1 MSQVIRK
8 YADGGSTQN
17 LDAAPLKI
25 LGQYYNPESF
35 RREALGS
42 KAISYAKAMGFNS
55 DQTHQFI
62 SDLKD
67 HVDSII
73 NGTMT
78 FTDEGTLENTDDS
91 WENTGKYAKKKFLG
105 KDLTEEQLRNNR
117 SIDVTNYLIDSL
129 RTGSFSR
136 TKYNSPK
143 SYTMEFDKLFQT
155 KFHPNID
162 FDAYVKT
169 WDSLDPG
176 DEKTGKR
183 GVTNRLKSI
192 GDLLSE
198 EADKLDNDATY
209 RRQFSW
215 EGWENN
221 WKGRQSSYTQK
232 LRDAAKKLSDGIYDD
247 EDKRYLASIGINL
260 DKYLSTSDEETIQK
274 IEAARKE
281 REARE
286 EEEKEKVRKSH
297 NNGFQ
302 SALPW
307 QTKTPVLWWD
317 GNPYTYGSDDYNTL
331 YNNNSDVKQ
340 YIDTVYADNQNN
352 KLSPDAYYEGYSL
365 PATIGDNDYAVD
377 ISDYFKVLN
386 GTKSYVIRKDPLDP
400 STAAVYI
407 PNKNHTRY
415 LRYSIHKKEDGT
427 YYAVPFAG
435 QNVKD
440 GINLGKLNPQAVAH
454 PLTTTHYSS
463 VFAGKDLSISNNLAS
478 YFKLRSVTAPMSE
491 HFGDAKLLYDWLL
504 SGKSTVK
511 GTGNERAIRMTTEN
525 GRYVLLLDLPGYGY
539 VKYYLKQNPG
549 NKPLRYWN
557 LDKVVKQTYKNGG
570 VIKAQAGV
578 RMAPI
583 EPKSTQTT
591 QPTKVDNTTKLY
603 ASLSGKENARNQ
615 FLAQDTLTGTDL
627 VRLGSAI
634 TDLTSA
640 VAGFVPGLNIASTAT
655 GMTSSLTDFGADM
668 TDLANDRKGV
678 SFLDSLGTLGLN
690 LGMDAVSLLPGL
702 KSFKAAS
709 AIKRIASY
717 VPHIAGAIQTY
728 NLITDDNLKRSVGE
742 TLAKISSLDV
752 SKLNTQDFRNL
763 AYLGRTILG
772 VKGAYKQITS
782 RKTKATGNVEVGG
795 TVKVNGETKKI
806 TASIPKEQIKTFSKN
821 DKVARE
827 ALVEAAN
834 KKFGKPKTDTEEG
847 LSFSDKDITLNTNTI
862 GKVRTSTIREEL
874 NNNDIPKKVFEGW
887 FGSKGLNWKFSDY
900 KLSKNNSLI
909 AKLYGFETPEER
921 INRINSTRDQIHK
934 EVENKGI
941 VKYIKEQ
948 AAGNSEIANKIQG
961 KSDKEILELFP
972 NKEKVV
978 DFVSDIASKKWSG
991 MPFEVTS
998 DGKILVFPRTSEGRN
1013 TTLNVADRYFNYLR
1027 KYDAKVK
1034 SDADKYH
1041 ILQAKDRERTAN
1053 LEGKFKVEAAKR
1065 KAYEN
1070 AAKQLK
1076 AQNDELLTQRLKE
1089 IKDDRTKRLIYR
1101 GYTSQ
1106 IIPGIVPK
1114 PRIVKPLSGA
1124 ARKAKEEMYNKLF
1137 GPVVEA
1143 DNKKLILERENK
1155 RRDKNIARRQ
1165 ASEKNYNK
1173 YANIIGKQLFNGWNK
1188 MNPSTKKKLIQDNK
1202 KVFDDAIKEY
1212 KMQEYFARMN
1222 PNAKSFA
1229 VGGILAKYKTG
1240 GSFIPKFGDSGI
1252 IDYLNYDNPYI
1263 EDINDIYSVIG
1274 LDPNQQFKDFK
1285 GTSNTK
1291 TWNNGSMTLTYP
1303 NEWYDDNHKSVVDIT
1318 TKDVFNELKKYH
1330 ESDNGSH
1337 IFGDVT
1343 NAYNTW
1349 HGTNTNGSVEDFIN
1363 YYNNSVSQLRK
1374 WAKEKS
1380 TLPYNTLGQGDKNDL
1395 FNTLY
1400 KSYTVG
1406 FDENQKDVLGPGTYR
1421 RIPNQF
1427 ANLNEFKNN
1436 RIGKLGD
1443 KKVWI
1448 DNAGYLRIGE
1458 YSKVT
1463 PTSKKVEKT
1472 DPERGTKTVGG
1483 VNVDPSG
1490 ILGLTEVITGMTA
1503 NTQATKKLMEST
1515 PTLKQA
1521 PWINRYIFGNYPALS
1536 RALQSA
1542 GELNTQVSTPISSD
1556 AALAYAAQLE
1566 ANAKG
1571 RELIDTGNQR
1581 NFETYW
1587 TSRNNVQQ
1595 GNELNETNAIN
1606 VANENNAAANAMRNA
1621 KLKWQAD
1628 LITSNVSGNIK
1639 PWLSEQRSYMNQ
1651 NNALKRKYELDY
1663 ALKLSTQ
1670 QAAMNQEQ
1678 LMKKYLDE
1686 AKENAKANNIDITD
1700 KSDDAIVSDYF
1711 ERNPEVREAYN
1722 SELRKIQRD
1731 AYKSQ
1736 FDLYTNIN
1744 RIPIGLGF
1752 TYQPKRTL
1760 VYNPNL
1766 EQYVESNKKGGS
1778 LTAKDRIKIQQEKD
1792 FNKKMLSDIKESIK
1806 SIREN
1811 NKEFH
1816 KTYRSM
1822 SAGTLALIKKAMQ

>member
-25 LGQYYNPESF
+25 LGKYYNPESF

-42 KAISYAKAMGFNS
+42 KAMNYAKAMGFNS

-78 FTDEGTLENTDDS
+78 FTDEGTLENTDGS

-105 KDLTEEQLRNNR
+105 KGLTEEQLRNNR

-162 FDAYVKT
+162 FDDYVKT
-169 WDSLDPG
+169 WDSLDQG

-192 GDLLSE
+192 GDLLLG

-232 LRDAAKKLSDGIYDD
+232 LRDAAKKLSDGVYSD

-281 REARE
+281 REERK
-286 EEEKEKVRKSH
+286 EKEKEEVRKSH

-317 GNPYTYGSDDYNTL
+317 RNPYTYGSDDYNTL

-435 QNVKD
+435 QKVTD

-454 PLTTTHYSS
+454 PLTAIHYSS
-463 VFAGKDLSISNNLAS
+463 VFDGKNLNIANNLAS

-511 GTGNERAIRMTTEN
+511 GTGNERAIRMTTED

-557 LDKVVKQTYKNGG
+557 LDKVVKHTYKDGG

-655 GMTSSLTDFGADM
+655 GMASSLTDFGADM

-782 RKTKATGNVEVGG
+782 RRTKATGNVEVGG
-795 TVKVNGETKKI
+795 IVKVNGETKKI

-874 NNNDIPKKVFEGW
+874 NNNDTPKKVFEGW

-900 KLSKNNSLI
+900 KLSKNNSI
-909 AKLYGFETPEER
+909 VAKLYGFETPEER

-948 AAGNSEIANKIQG
+948 ATENSEIANKIQG

-978 DFVSDIASKKWSG
+978 DFVSDIASKKWPG

-998 DGKILVFPRTSEGRN
+998 DGKILVFPRTSGGRN

-1089 IKDDRTKRLIYR
+1089 IKNDRTKRLIYR
-1101 GYTSQ
+1101 DYTSQ

-1143 DNKKLILERENK
+1143 DNKKLILERESK

-1222 PNAKSFA
+1222 PNTKPFA

-1274 LDPNQQFKDFK
+1274 LDSNQQFQGFK
-1285 GTSNTK
+1285 GKSNTK
-1291 TWNNGSMTLTYP
+1291 TWNNGNMTLTYP
-1303 NEWYDDNHKSVVDIT
+1303 NEWYDTNHKSVVDIT
-1318 TKDVFNELKKYH
+1318 TNDVFNELKKYH
-1330 ESDNGSH
+1330 ESDNGRH
-1337 IFGDVT
+1337 IFRDVN

-1406 FDENQKDVLGPGTYR
+1406 FDENQKDVLGSGTYR

-1427 ANLNEFKNN
+1427 ANLNEFRNN

-1458 YSKVT
+1458 YGKVT

-1472 DPERGTKTVGG
+1472 DSERGTKTVGG

-1542 GELNTQVSTPISSD
+1542 GELNTQASTPISSD

-1595 GNELNETNAIN
+1595 GNELNETNAID
-1606 VANENNAAANAMRNA
+1606 VANKNNTDANAMRNA

-1651 NNALKRKYELDY
+1651 NNALKRKYELYY

-1700 KSDDAIVSDYF
+1700 KSDDAIISDYF
-1711 ERNPEVREAYN
+1711 ERNPEVKEAYN

-1752 TYQPKRTL
+1752 TYKPKRTL

-1766 EQYVESNKKGGS
+1766 EQYVESNKKGGF

-1792 FNKKMLSDIKESIK
+1792 FNKKMLSDSKESIK

>member
-42 KAISYAKAMGFNS
+42 KAMSYAKAMGFNS

-78 FTDEGTLENTDDS
+78 FTDEGTLENTDGS

-105 KDLTEEQLRNNR
+105 KGLTEEQLRNNR
-117 SIDVTNYLIDSL
+117 SIDVTNYLIDGL

-162 FDAYVKT
+162 FNNYVKT

-198 EADKLDNDATY
+198 EANKLDNDATY

-232 LRDAAKKLSDGIYDD
+232 LRDAAKKLSDGIYSD

-307 QTKTPVLWWD
+307 QTKTPILWWD

-427 YYAVPFAG
+427 HYAVPFAG
-435 QNVKD
+435 QNVRD

-463 VFAGKDLSISNNLAS
+463 VFAGKDLSIANNLAS

-491 HFGDAKLLYDWLL
+491 HFGDAKALYDWLL
-504 SGKSTVK
+504 AGKRIIK
-511 GTGNERAIRMTTEN
+511 GTGNEKAIRMTTED
-525 GRYVLLLDLPGYGY
+525 GKYVLVLDLPGYGY

-557 LDKVVKQTYKNGG
+557 LDKVVKHTYKDGG
-570 VIKAQAGV
+570 IIKAQAGV

-655 GMTSSLTDFGADM
+655 GMASSLTDFGADM

-752 SKLNTQDFRNL
+752 SRLNTQDFRNL

-874 NNNDIPKKVFEGW
+874 NNNDTPKKVFEGW

-900 KLSKNNSLI
+900 WLSKRGMKSPSEI
-909 AKLYGFETPEER
+909 IEKIESER
-921 INRINSTRDQIHK
+921 KPIHK
-934 EVENKGI
+934 NNEI
-941 VKYIKEQ
+941 LKYVKEQ
-948 AAGNSEIANKIQG
+948 ASNNSEIAKVISG
-961 KSDKEILELFP
+961 KSNKEILDTFP
-972 NKEKVV
+972 NKETVV
-978 DFVSDIASKKWSG
+978 DFIHQNVPAKWVTNGKPFRINDDGTIEIYTSLLSTRPVTFNTAARYYNFVNNYNARIA
-991 MPFEVTS
+991 
-998 DGKILVFPRTSEGRN
+998 N
-1013 TTLNVADRYFNYLR
+1013 TREKYAKLQLEDR
-1027 KYDAKVK
+1027 K
-1034 SDADKYH
+1034 
-1041 ILQAKDRERTAN
+1041 RTA
-1053 LEGKFKVEAAKR
+1053 LYEKESKR
-1065 KAYEN
+1065 
-1070 AAKQLK
+1070 
-1076 AQNDELLTQRLKE
+1076 
-1089 IKDDRTKRLIYR
+1089 I
-1101 GYTSQ
+1101 
-1106 IIPGIVPK
+1106 
-1114 PRIVKPLSGA
+1114 
-1124 ARKAKEEMYNKLF
+1124 RKKLAKEQ
-1137 GPVVEA
+1137 
-1143 DNKKLILERENK
+1143 
-1155 RRDKNIARRQ
+1155 ARIR
-1165 ASEKNYNK
+1165 NYNK
-1173 YANIIGKQLFNGWNK
+1173 YAGIIGMRDINGW
-1188 MNPSTKKKLIQDNK
+1188 
-1202 KVFDDAIKEY
+1202 E
-1212 KMQEYFARMN
+1212 RMN
-1222 PNAKSFA
+1222 S
-1229 VGGILAKYKTG
+1229 
-1240 GSFIPKFGDSGI
+1240 
-1252 IDYLNYDNPYI
+1252 
-1263 EDINDIYSVIG
+1263 
-1274 LDPNQQFKDFK
+1274 
-1285 GTSNTK
+1285 
-1291 TWNNGSMTLTYP
+1291 
-1303 NEWYDDNHKSVVDIT
+1303 
-1318 TKDVFNELKKYH
+1318 
-1330 ESDNGSH
+1330 
-1337 IFGDVT
+1337 
-1343 NAYNTW
+1343 
-1349 HGTNTNGSVEDFIN
+1349 
-1363 YYNNSVSQLRK
+1363 
-1374 WAKEKS
+1374 
-1380 TLPYNTLGQGDKNDL
+1380 
-1395 FNTLY
+1395 
-1400 KSYTVG
+1400 
-1406 FDENQKDVLGPGTYR
+1406 NQKMKF
-1421 RIPNQF
+1421 IQ
-1427 ANLNEFKNN
+1427 EH
-1436 RIGKLGD
+1436 
-1443 KKVWI
+1443 KKF
-1448 DNAGYLRIGE
+1448 
-1458 YSKVT
+1458 
-1463 PTSKKVEKT
+1463 
-1472 DPERGTKTVGG
+1472 
-1483 VNVDPSG
+1483 
-1490 ILGLTEVITGMTA
+1490 
-1503 NTQATKKLMEST
+1503 LM
-1515 PTLKQA
+1515 
-1521 PWINRYIFGNYPALS
+1521 
-1536 RALQSA
+1536 
-1542 GELNTQVSTPISSD
+1542 
-1556 AALAYAAQLE
+1556 
-1566 ANAKG
+1566 
-1571 RELIDTGNQR
+1571 
-1581 NFETYW
+1581 
-1587 TSRNNVQQ
+1587 
-1595 GNELNETNAIN
+1595 
-1606 VANENNAAANAMRNA
+1606 
-1621 KLKWQAD
+1621 
-1628 LITSNVSGNIK
+1628 
-1639 PWLSEQRSYMNQ
+1639 
-1651 NNALKRKYELDY
+1651 
-1663 ALKLSTQ
+1663 
-1670 QAAMNQEQ
+1670 
-1678 LMKKYLDE
+1678 
-1686 AKENAKANNIDITD
+1686 
-1700 KSDDAIVSDYF
+1700 
-1711 ERNPEVREAYN
+1711 
-1722 SELRKIQRD
+1722 
-1731 AYKSQ
+1731 
-1736 FDLYTNIN
+1736 
-1744 RIPIGLGF
+1744 
-1752 TYQPKRTL
+1752 
-1760 VYNPNL
+1760 
-1766 EQYVESNKKGGS
+1766 
-1778 LTAKDRIKIQQEKD
+1778 
-1792 FNKKMLSDIKESIK
+1792 ML
-1806 SIREN
+1806 
-1811 NKEFH
+1811 
-1816 KTYRSM
+1816 
-1822 SAGTLALIKKAMQ
+1822 

>member
-42 KAISYAKAMGFNS
+42 KAMSYAKAMGFNS

-67 HVDSII
+67 HVDRII

-105 KDLTEEQLRNNR
+105 KGLTEEQLRNNR

-162 FDAYVKT
+162 FDDYVKT

-192 GDLLSE
+192 GDLLLG

-232 LRDAAKKLSDGIYDD
+232 LRDAAKKLSDGVYSD

-286 EEEKEKVRKSH
+286 EKEKEKVRKSH

-331 YNNNSDVKQ
+331 YNNSDVKQ

-377 ISDYFKVLN
+377 ISDYFPILN

-407 PNKNHTRY
+407 PNKNHTNY
-415 LRYSIHKKEDGT
+415 TRYSIHKKEDGT

-435 QNVKD
+435 QKVTD

-454 PLTTTHYSS
+454 PLTAIHYSS
-463 VFAGKDLSISNNLAS
+463 VFAGKDLSKANNLAS
-478 YFKLRSVTAPMSE
+478 YFKLRSVTAPISE

-557 LDKVVKQTYKNGG
+557 LDKVVKHTYKDGG
-570 VIKAQAGV
+570 IIKAQAGV

-655 GMTSSLTDFGADM
+655 GMASSLTDFGADM

-752 SKLNTQDFRNL
+752 SRLNTQDFRNL

-874 NNNDIPKKVFEGW
+874 NNNDTPKKVFEGW

-900 KLSKNNSLI
+900 KLSKNNSI
-909 AKLYGFETPEER
+909 VAKLYGFETPEER

-948 AAGNSEIANKIQG
+948 ATENSEIANKIQG

-978 DFVSDIASKKWSG
+978 DFVSDIASKKWPG

-998 DGKILVFPRTSEGRN
+998 DGKILVFPRTSGGRN

-1076 AQNDELLTQRLKE
+1076 AQNDELLAQRLKE
-1089 IKDDRTKRLIYR
+1089 IKDDRTKRLIYK

-1143 DNKKLILERENK
+1143 DNKKLILERESK

-1222 PNAKSFA
+1222 PNTKPFA

-1263 EDINDIYSVIG
+1263 KDISDIYSVIG
-1274 LDPNQQFKDFK
+1274 LDPNQQFQGFK

-1291 TWNNGSMTLTYP
+1291 TWNNGNMTLTYP
-1303 NEWYDDNHKSVVDIT
+1303 NEWYDTNHKSVVDIT
-1318 TKDVFNELKKYH
+1318 TNDVFNELKKYH

-1458 YSKVT
+1458 YGKVT
-1463 PTSKKVEKT
+1463 PTSKKTEKK

-1542 GELNTQVSTPISSD
+1542 GELNTQASTPISSD

-1651 NNALKRKYELDY
+1651 NNALKRKYELNY

-1700 KSDDAIVSDYF
+1700 KSDDAIISDYF
-1711 ERNPEVREAYN
+1711 ERNPEVKEAYN

-1792 FNKKMLSDIKESIK
+1792 FNKKMLSDSKESIK

-1811 NKEFH
+1811 IKEFH

>member
-35 RREALGS
+35 RKEALGS
-42 KAISYAKAMGFNS
+42 KAMSYAKAMGFNS

-67 HVDSII
+67 HVNRII

-105 KDLTEEQLRNNR
+105 KGLTEEQLKNNR

-162 FDAYVKT
+162 FDDYVKT

-176 DEKTGKR
+176 DKKTGKR

-192 GDLLSE
+192 GDLLSG

-232 LRDAAKKLSDGIYDD
+232 LRDAAKKLSDGIYSD

-260 DKYLSTSDEETIQK
+260 DKYLSTSDEETTQK

-286 EEEKEKVRKSH
+286 EKEKEKVRKSH

-317 GNPYTYGSDDYNTL
+317 GNSYTYGSDDYNTL

-365 PATIGDNDYAVD
+365 PATIGNTDYAVD
-377 ISDYFKVLN
+377 ISEYFPILK

-407 PNKNHTRY
+407 PNQNHTRY

-427 YYAVPFAG
+427 YYAAPFAG
-435 QNVKD
+435 QNVTE

-463 VFAGKDLSISNNLAS
+463 VFDGKDLSIANNLAS

-491 HFGDAKLLYDWLL
+491 HFGDAKSLYDWLL
-504 SGKSTVK
+504 AGKGTVK
-511 GTGNERAIRMTTEN
+511 GTGNNRAIRMTTEK
-525 GRYVLLLDLPGYGY
+525 GRYVLLLDVPGYGF

-557 LDKVVKQTYKNGG
+557 LDKVVKQTYKDGG

-583 EPKSTQTT
+583 EPKSTQTI

-655 GMTSSLTDFGADM
+655 GMASSLTDFGADM

-742 TLAKISSLDV
+742 TLAKVSSLDV
-752 SKLNTQDFRNL
+752 SRLNTQDFRNL

-834 KKFGKPKTDTEEG
+834 KKFGKPKTESEEG

-874 NNNDIPKKVFEGW
+874 NNNNIPKKVFEGW

-900 KLSKNNSLI
+900 KLSKNNSLV
-909 AKLYGFETPEER
+909 AKLY
-921 INRINSTRDQIHK
+921 
-934 EVENKGI
+934 
-941 VKYIKEQ
+941 
-948 AAGNSEIANKIQG
+948 
-961 KSDKEILELFP
+961 
-972 NKEKVV
+972 
-978 DFVSDIASKKWSG
+978 
-991 MPFEVTS
+991 
-998 DGKILVFPRTSEGRN
+998 
-1013 TTLNVADRYFNYLR
+1013 AD
-1027 KYDAKVK
+1027 
-1034 SDADKYH
+1034 
-1041 ILQAKDRERTAN
+1041 
-1053 LEGKFKVEAAKR
+1053 
-1065 KAYEN
+1065 
-1070 AAKQLK
+1070 
-1076 AQNDELLTQRLKE
+1076 
-1089 IKDDRTKRLIYR
+1089 
-1101 GYTSQ
+1101 
-1106 IIPGIVPK
+1106 
-1114 PRIVKPLSGA
+1114 
-1124 ARKAKEEMYNKLF
+1124 
-1137 GPVVEA
+1137 
-1143 DNKKLILERENK
+1143 
-1155 RRDKNIARRQ
+1155 
-1165 ASEKNYNK
+1165 
-1173 YANIIGKQLFNGWNK
+1173 IIGKQLFNGWNK

-1212 KMQEYFARMN
+1212 KMQEYFAKMN
-1222 PNAKSFA
+1222 HTSAPFA
-1229 VGGILAKYKTG
+1229 MGGVIAKYKIG

-1274 LDPNQQFKDFK
+1274 LDPNQQFEGFK

-1291 TWNNGSMTLTYP
+1291 TWNNNEPTLIYP
-1303 NEWYDDNHKSVVDIT
+1303 NEWYDTNHKSVVDIT
-1318 TKDVFNELKKYH
+1318 TKNVFDELKKYH
-1330 ESDNGSH
+1330 NLDNGSH

-1406 FDENQKDVLGPGTYR
+1406 FDKNQKDVLGPGTYR

-1443 KKVWI
+1443 KDVWI

-1458 YSKVT
+1458 YGKVT
-1463 PTSKKVEKT
+1463 PTSKKIEKT
-1472 DPERGTKTVGG
+1472 DPKRGTKTVGG

-1542 GELNTQVSTPISSD
+1542 GELNTQASTPISSD

-1606 VANENNAAANAMRNA
+1606 VVNENNAAANAMRNA

-1639 PWLSEQRSYMNQ
+1639 PWLSEQRSYINQ
-1651 NNALKRKYELDY
+1651 NNALKRKYKLDY

-1686 AKENAKANNIDITD
+1686 AKENAKTNNIDITD
-1700 KSDDAIVSDYF
+1700 KSDDAIISDYF
-1711 ERNPEVREAYN
+1711 ERNPEVQEAYN

-1792 FNKKMLSDIKESIK
+1792 FNKKMLSDSKESIK

-1816 KTYRSM
+1816 RTYRSM
-1822 SAGTLALIKKAMQ
+1822 SSGTLALIKKAMQ

>member
-1 MSQVIRK
+1 MSQAIRK
-8 YADGGSTQN
+8 YADGGSTQTP
-17 LDAAPLKI
+17 DAAPLKI
-25 LGQYYNPESF
+25 LGQYYDPESF
-35 RREALGS
+35 RREALGR
-42 KAISYAKAMGFNS
+42 KAMSYAKAMGFNS

-67 HVDSII
+67 HVDRII

-78 FTDEGTLENTDDS
+78 FTDEGTLENTDGS

-105 KDLTEEQLRNNR
+105 KELTEEQLRNNR
-117 SIDVTNYLIDSL
+117 SIDVTNYLVDSL
-129 RTGSFSR
+129 RTGSFAK
-136 TKYNSPK
+136 TGYDSPK
-143 SYTMEFDKLFQT
+143 SYTMNFDKLFQT

-162 FDAYVKT
+162 FSDYVKT

-176 DEKTGKR
+176 DKKTGKR
-183 GVTNRLKSI
+183 AVTNRLKSI
-192 GDLLSE
+192 GELLSE
-198 EADKLDNDATY
+198 EANKLDNDAAY

-232 LRDAAKKLSDGIYDD
+232 LRDAAKKLSDGIYSD

-260 DKYLSTSDEETIQK
+260 DKYLSTSDEETTQK

-286 EEEKEKVRKSH
+286 EKEKEKVRKSH

-307 QTKTPVLWWD
+307 QTKTPILWWD

-331 YNNNSDVKQ
+331 YNNNSDVQ
-340 YIDTVYADNQNN
+340 NYVNEIYDANQRN
-352 KLSPDAYYEGYSL
+352 KLSPSGYYDGYSL
-365 PATIGDNDYAVD
+365 PATIGDTDYAVD
-377 ISDYFKVLN
+377 ISDYFPVLN

-407 PNKNHTRY
+407 PNKSHTHY
-415 LRYSIHKKEDGT
+415 SRYSIHKRDDGT
-427 YYAVPFAG
+427 YYAAPFAG
-435 QNVKD
+435 QKVTE
-440 GINLGKLNPQAVAH
+440 GILLGKLNPQAVAH
-454 PLTTTHYSS
+454 PLIETNYTPVLENTNLN
-463 VFAGKDLSISNNLAS
+463 DPSILAL
-478 YFKLRSVTAPMSE
+478 YFSKRSIKAPMSE
-491 HFGDAKLLYDWLL
+491 HFGDANLLYNWFL
-504 SGKSTVK
+504 SGKSKAK
-511 GTGNERAIRMTTEN
+511 GSIGADGIRRDAIRMEKEKN
-525 GRYVLLLDLPGYGY
+525 GKYVLVLDVPGYGF

-557 LDKVVKQTYKNGG
+557 LDKVVKQTYKDGG

-655 GMTSSLTDFGADM
+655 GMASSLTDFGADM

-742 TLAKISSLDV
+742 TLAKVSSLDV
-752 SKLNTQDFRNL
+752 SRLNTQDFRNL

-782 RKTKATGNVEVGG
+782 RKTRATGNVEVEG
-795 TVKVNGETKKI
+795 TVKVNGENKKI

-834 KKFGKPKTDTEEG
+834 KKFGKSKTESEEG
-847 LSFSDKDITLNTNTI
+847 LSFSDKDITLNTNGI
-862 GKVRTSTIREEL
+862 GRVRTSTIRENL
-874 NNNDIPKKVFEGW
+874 NNSYTPKKVFEGW
-887 FGSKGLNWKFSDY
+887 FGSKGLNWRFSDY
-900 KLSKNNSLI
+900 KLSKNYGLV
-909 AKLYGFETPEER
+909 AKLYGFETPDER
-921 INRINSTRDQIHK
+921 IKRINSTREQIHK

-948 AAGNSEIANKIQG
+948 ASENSEIANKIQG

-991 MPFEVTS
+991 MPFIVQS
-998 DGKILVFPRTSEGRN
+998 DGILIQPRTRGYGYR
-1013 TTLNVADRYFNYLR
+1013 TWNVADRYFNYLR
-1027 KYDAKVK
+1027 KHDAKVK
-1034 SDADKYH
+1034 SNADKYH
-1041 ILQAKDRERTAN
+1041 ELQAKDHE
-1053 LEGKFKVEAAKR
+1053 R

-1070 AAKQLK
+1070 AAKQLQ
-1076 AQNDELLTQRLKE
+1076 AQNEELLTQRLKE
-1089 IKDDRTKRLIYR
+1089 IKNNRTKRLIDR
-1101 GYTSQ
+1101 DYTSQ
-1106 IIPGIVPK
+1106 IIPGTVPK
-1114 PRIVKPLSGA
+1114 PRMVKPLSGA

-1137 GPVVEA
+1137 GPVVDA
-1143 DNKKLILERENK
+1143 DNKKLALERETK

-1173 YANIIGKQLFNGWNK
+1173 YTDIIGKQLFGGWNK

-1212 KMQEYFARMN
+1212 RMQEYFARIN
-1222 PNAKSFA
+1222 PNAKPFA

-1252 IDYLNYDNPYI
+1252 IDYLKYDNPYI
-1263 EDINDIYSVIG
+1263 DDINDEYSVIG
-1274 LDPNQQFKDFK
+1274 LSPDQQFQGFK
-1285 GTSNTK
+1285 GTSNTR
-1291 TWNNGSMTLTYP
+1291 TWNNNEPTLSYP
-1303 NEWYDDNHKSVVDIT
+1303 ETWYDSDHKSTVDIT
-1318 TKDVFNELKKYH
+1318 SNDVLKELKKYH
-1330 ESDNGSH
+1330 ELDNGSH
-1337 IFGDVT
+1337 IFGDVN

-1349 HGTNTNGSVEDFIN
+1349 HGTNTNGSIEDFIK
-1363 YYNNSVSQLRK
+1363 YYNDSVSQLRK
-1374 WAKEKS
+1374 WAKDKS
-1380 TLPYNTLGQGDKNDL
+1380 TLPYNTLGQKDKNDL

-1406 FDENQKDVLGPGTYR
+1406 FDENQKDILGPGTYR

-1427 ANLNEFKNN
+1427 ANLNAFKNN
-1436 RIGKLGD
+1436 RIGRLGD
-1443 KKVWI
+1443 KDVWI

-1458 YSKVT
+1458 YGKVGTPTKSKSKVEQT
-1463 PTSKKVEKT
+1463 APNGKS
-1472 DPERGTKTVGG
+1472 TKTVGG

-1490 ILGLTEVITGMTA
+1490 MLGLAEVITGITA

-1542 GELNTQVSTPISSD
+1542 GELNTQASTPISSD

-1571 RELIDTGNQR
+1571 RELIDAGNQR

-1606 VANENNAAANAMRNA
+1606 VANENNAAANAMRNV

-1651 NNALKRKYELDY
+1651 NNMLKRKYGLDY
-1663 ALKLSTQ
+1663 ALKLSMQ
-1670 QAAMNQEQ
+1670 QAVEKQEQ
-1678 LMKKYLDE
+1678 L
-1686 AKENAKANNIDITD
+1686 AKEYLEAAKKKAEAEGTDITD
-1700 KSDDAIVSDYF
+1700 KSDDTILTDYLDA
-1711 ERNPEVREAYN
+1711 NPEVKEAYN
-1722 SELRKIQRD
+1722 AELRKLQRE

-1744 RIPIGLGF
+1744 KIPVGLGI

-1760 VYNPNL
+1760 VYNPAL

-1778 LTAKDRIKIQQEKD
+1778 LTAKDIIKIQQEKD
-1792 FNKKMLSDIKESIK
+1792 FNKKMLSDSKESIK

-1816 KTYRSM
+1816 RTYRSM

>member
-35 RREALGS
+35 RKEALGS
-42 KAISYAKAMGFNS
+42 KAMSYAKAMGFNS

-67 HVDSII
+67 HVNRII

-105 KDLTEEQLRNNR
+105 KGLTEEQLKNNR

-162 FDAYVKT
+162 FDDYVKT

-176 DEKTGKR
+176 DKKTGKR

-192 GDLLSE
+192 GDLLSG

-232 LRDAAKKLSDGIYDD
+232 LRDAAKKLSDGIYSD

-260 DKYLSTSDEETIQK
+260 DKYLSTSDEETTQK

-286 EEEKEKVRKSH
+286 EKEKEKVRKSH

-317 GNPYTYGSDDYNTL
+317 GNSYTYGSDDYNTL

-365 PATIGDNDYAVD
+365 PATIGNTDYAVD
-377 ISDYFKVLN
+377 ISEYFPILK

-407 PNKNHTRY
+407 PNQNHTRY

-427 YYAVPFAG
+427 YYAAPFAG
-435 QNVKD
+435 QNVTE

-463 VFAGKDLSISNNLAS
+463 VFDGKDLSIANNLAS

-491 HFGDAKLLYDWLL
+491 HFGDAKSLYDWLL
-504 SGKSTVK
+504 AGKGTVK
-511 GTGNERAIRMTTEN
+511 GTGNNRAIRMTTEK
-525 GRYVLLLDLPGYGY
+525 GRYVLLLDVPGYGF

-557 LDKVVKQTYKNGG
+557 LDKVVKQTYKDGG

-583 EPKSTQTT
+583 EPKSTQTI

-655 GMTSSLTDFGADM
+655 GMASSLTDFGADM

-742 TLAKISSLDV
+742 TLAKVSSLDV
-752 SKLNTQDFRNL
+752 SRLNTQDFRNL

-834 KKFGKPKTDTEEG
+834 KKFGKPKTESEEG

-874 NNNDIPKKVFEGW
+874 NNNNIPKKVFEGW

-900 KLSKNNSLI
+900 KLSKNNSLV
-909 AKLYGFETPEER
+909 AKLY
-921 INRINSTRDQIHK
+921 
-934 EVENKGI
+934 
-941 VKYIKEQ
+941 
-948 AAGNSEIANKIQG
+948 
-961 KSDKEILELFP
+961 
-972 NKEKVV
+972 
-978 DFVSDIASKKWSG
+978 
-991 MPFEVTS
+991 
-998 DGKILVFPRTSEGRN
+998 
-1013 TTLNVADRYFNYLR
+1013 AD
-1027 KYDAKVK
+1027 
-1034 SDADKYH
+1034 
-1041 ILQAKDRERTAN
+1041 
-1053 LEGKFKVEAAKR
+1053 
-1065 KAYEN
+1065 
-1070 AAKQLK
+1070 
-1076 AQNDELLTQRLKE
+1076 
-1089 IKDDRTKRLIYR
+1089 
-1101 GYTSQ
+1101 
-1106 IIPGIVPK
+1106 
-1114 PRIVKPLSGA
+1114 
-1124 ARKAKEEMYNKLF
+1124 
-1137 GPVVEA
+1137 
-1143 DNKKLILERENK
+1143 
-1155 RRDKNIARRQ
+1155 
-1165 ASEKNYNK
+1165 
-1173 YANIIGKQLFNGWNK
+1173 IIGKQLFNGWNK

-1212 KMQEYFARMN
+1212 KMQEYFAKMN
-1222 PNAKSFA
+1222 HTSAPFA
-1229 VGGILAKYKTG
+1229 MGGVIAKYKIG

-1274 LDPNQQFKDFK
+1274 LDPNQQFEGFK

-1291 TWNNGSMTLTYP
+1291 TWNNNEPTLIYP
-1303 NEWYDDNHKSVVDIT
+1303 NEWYDTNHKSVVDIT
-1318 TKDVFNELKKYH
+1318 TKNVFDELKKYH
-1330 ESDNGSH
+1330 NLDNGSH

-1406 FDENQKDVLGPGTYR
+1406 FDKNQKDVLGPGTYR

-1443 KKVWI
+1443 KDVWI

-1458 YSKVT
+1458 YGKVT
-1463 PTSKKVEKT
+1463 PTSKKIEKT
-1472 DPERGTKTVGG
+1472 DPKRGTKTVGG

-1542 GELNTQVSTPISSD
+1542 GELNTQASTPISSD

-1606 VANENNAAANAMRNA
+1606 VVNENNAAANAMRNA

-1639 PWLSEQRSYMNQ
+1639 PWLSEQRSYINQ

-1686 AKENAKANNIDITD
+1686 AKENAKTNNIDITD
-1700 KSDDAIVSDYF
+1700 KSDDAIISDYF
-1711 ERNPEVREAYN
+1711 ERNPEVQEAYN

-1792 FNKKMLSDIKESIK
+1792 FNKKMLSDSKESIK

-1816 KTYRSM
+1816 RTYRSM
-1822 SAGTLALIKKAMQ
+1822 SSGTLALIKKAMQ

>member
-42 KAISYAKAMGFNS
+42 KAMSYAKAMGFNS

-62 SDLKD
+62 SDLKN
-67 HVDSII
+67 HVDRII

-105 KDLTEEQLRNNR
+105 KGLTEEQLRNNR

-198 EADKLDNDATY
+198 EANKLDNDATY

-232 LRDAAKKLSDGIYDD
+232 LRNAAKKLSDGVYDD

-260 DKYLSTSDEETIQK
+260 DKYLSTSNEETIQK

-340 YIDTVYADNQNN
+340 YIDTVYADNQNT

-365 PATIGDNDYAVD
+365 PATIGNNDYAVD

-386 GTKSYVIRKDPLDP
+386 GTKSYVIRKDQLDP

-407 PNKNHTRY
+407 PNQNHTRY

-435 QNVKD
+435 QKVKD

-463 VFAGKDLSISNNLAS
+463 VFDGKDLSISNNLAS

-491 HFGDAKLLYDWLL
+491 HFGDAKSLYNWLL
-504 SGKSTVK
+504 AGKGTIK
-511 GTGNERAIRMTTEN
+511 GTGNERAIRMTTED
-525 GRYVLLLDLPGYGY
+525 GKYVLILDVPGYGY

-557 LDKVVKQTYKNGG
+557 LDKVVKHTYKNGG

-655 GMTSSLTDFGADM
+655 GMASSLTDFGADM

-763 AYLGRTILG
+763 TYLGRTILG

-821 DKVARE
+821 NKVARE

-874 NNNDIPKKVFEGW
+874 NNNNIPKKVFEGW

-900 KLSKNNSLI
+900 KLSKNNSLV
-909 AKLYGFETPEER
+909 AKLYGFETPKER

-978 DFVSDIASKKWSG
+978 DFVSDITSKKWPG

-1027 KYDAKVK
+1027 KHDAKVK

-1124 ARKAKEEMYNKLF
+1124 ARKAKEEMDNKLF
-1137 GPVVEA
+1137 GPVVEV
-1143 DNKKLILERENK
+1143 DNKKLILERESK

-1165 ASEKNYNK
+1165 ASEKNYIK

-1263 EDINDIYSVIG
+1263 KDIDDIYSVIG

-1303 NEWYDDNHKSVVDIT
+1303 TEWYDKDHKSIVDIT

-1406 FDENQKDVLGPGTYR
+1406 FDENQKNVLGPGTYR

-1443 KKVWI
+1443 KEVWI

-1458 YSKVT
+1458 YDKVT
-1463 PTSKKVEKT
+1463 PTSKKVEKK

-1542 GELNTQVSTPISSD
+1542 GELNTQASTPISSD

-1678 LMKKYLDE
+1678 LMKKYLAE

-1700 KSDDAIVSDYF
+1700 KSDDAIISDYF
-1711 ERNPEVREAYN
+1711 ERNPEVQEAYN

-1731 AYKSQ
+1731 AYKNQ

-1778 LTAKDRIKIQQEKD
+1778 LTAKDRIKIQHEKD
-1792 FNKKMLSDIKESIK
+1792 FNKKMLSDSKESIK

-1816 KTYRSM
+1816 KTHRSM

>member
-42 KAISYAKAMGFNS
+42 KAMSYAKAMGFNS

-67 HVDSII
+67 HVDRII

-105 KDLTEEQLRNNR
+105 KGLTEEQLRNNR

-162 FDAYVKT
+162 FDDYVKT

-176 DEKTGKR
+176 DKKTGKR

-192 GDLLSE
+192 GDLLLG

-232 LRDAAKKLSDGIYDD
+232 LRDAAKNLSDGVYSD

-260 DKYLSTSDEETIQK
+260 DKYLSTSDEETTQK

-286 EEEKEKVRKSH
+286 EKEKEKVRKSH

-377 ISDYFKVLN
+377 ISDYFPILN

-407 PNKNHTRY
+407 PNKKHTNY
-415 LRYSIHKKEDGT
+415 TRYSIHKKEDGT

-435 QNVKD
+435 QKVTD

-463 VFAGKDLSISNNLAS
+463 VFDGKDLNNANNLAS

-491 HFGDAKLLYDWLL
+491 HFGDAKSLYNWLL
-504 SGKSTVK
+504 AGKGTVK
-511 GTGNERAIRMTTEN
+511 GTGNEKAIRMITEN
-525 GRYVLLLDLPGYGY
+525 GRYVLLLDVPGYGY

-557 LDKVVKQTYKNGG
+557 LDKVVKHTYKDGG

-655 GMTSSLTDFGADM
+655 GMASSLTDFGADM

-742 TLAKISSLDV
+742 TLAKVSSLDV

-782 RKTKATGNVEVGG
+782 RKTKATGNVEVSG

-834 KKFGKPKTDTEEG
+834 KKFGKPKTDNEEG

-874 NNNDIPKKVFEGW
+874 NNNNTPKKVFEGW

-900 KLSKNNSLI
+900 KLSKNNSLV

-948 AAGNSEIANKIQG
+948 AAGKSEIANKIQG

-978 DFVSDIASKKWSG
+978 DFVSDITSKKWSG

-998 DGKILVFPRTSEGRN
+998 DGKILVFPRTSGGRY
-1013 TTLNVADRYFNYLR
+1013 TPLNAADRYFNYLR

-1041 ILQAKDRERTAN
+1041 ILQQKDRERTAN

-1065 KAYEN
+1065 KAYEK

-1076 AQNDELLTQRLKE
+1076 AQND
-1089 IKDDRTKRLIYR
+1089 
-1101 GYTSQ
+1101 
-1106 IIPGIVPK
+1106 
-1114 PRIVKPLSGA
+1114 
-1124 ARKAKEEMYNKLF
+1124 
-1137 GPVVEA
+1137 
-1143 DNKKLILERENK
+1143 
-1155 RRDKNIARRQ
+1155 
-1165 ASEKNYNK
+1165 
-1173 YANIIGKQLFNGWNK
+1173 
-1188 MNPSTKKKLIQDNK
+1188 
-1202 KVFDDAIKEY
+1202 
-1212 KMQEYFARMN
+1212 
-1222 PNAKSFA
+1222 
-1229 VGGILAKYKTG
+1229 
-1240 GSFIPKFGDSGI
+1240 
-1252 IDYLNYDNPYI
+1252 
-1263 EDINDIYSVIG
+1263 
-1274 LDPNQQFKDFK
+1274 
-1285 GTSNTK
+1285 
-1291 TWNNGSMTLTYP
+1291 
-1303 NEWYDDNHKSVVDIT
+1303 
-1318 TKDVFNELKKYH
+1318 
-1330 ESDNGSH
+1330 
-1337 IFGDVT
+1337 
-1343 NAYNTW
+1343 
-1349 HGTNTNGSVEDFIN
+1349 
-1363 YYNNSVSQLRK
+1363 
-1374 WAKEKS
+1374 
-1380 TLPYNTLGQGDKNDL
+1380 
-1395 FNTLY
+1395 
-1400 KSYTVG
+1400 
-1406 FDENQKDVLGPGTYR
+1406 
-1421 RIPNQF
+1421 
-1427 ANLNEFKNN
+1427 
-1436 RIGKLGD
+1436 
-1443 KKVWI
+1443 
-1448 DNAGYLRIGE
+1448 
-1458 YSKVT
+1458 
-1463 PTSKKVEKT
+1463 
-1472 DPERGTKTVGG
+1472 
-1483 VNVDPSG
+1483 
-1490 ILGLTEVITGMTA
+1490 
-1503 NTQATKKLMEST
+1503 
-1515 PTLKQA
+1515 
-1521 PWINRYIFGNYPALS
+1521 
-1536 RALQSA
+1536 
-1542 GELNTQVSTPISSD
+1542 
-1556 AALAYAAQLE
+1556 
-1566 ANAKG
+1566 
-1571 RELIDTGNQR
+1571 
-1581 NFETYW
+1581 
-1587 TSRNNVQQ
+1587 
-1595 GNELNETNAIN
+1595 
-1606 VANENNAAANAMRNA
+1606 
-1621 KLKWQAD
+1621 
-1628 LITSNVSGNIK
+1628 
-1639 PWLSEQRSYMNQ
+1639 
-1651 NNALKRKYELDY
+1651 
-1663 ALKLSTQ
+1663 
-1670 QAAMNQEQ
+1670 
-1678 LMKKYLDE
+1678 
-1686 AKENAKANNIDITD
+1686 
-1700 KSDDAIVSDYF
+1700 
-1711 ERNPEVREAYN
+1711 
-1722 SELRKIQRD
+1722 
-1731 AYKSQ
+1731 
-1736 FDLYTNIN
+1736 
-1744 RIPIGLGF
+1744 
-1752 TYQPKRTL
+1752 
-1760 VYNPNL
+1760 
-1766 EQYVESNKKGGS
+1766 
-1778 LTAKDRIKIQQEKD
+1778 
-1792 FNKKMLSDIKESIK
+1792 
-1806 SIREN
+1806 
-1811 NKEFH
+1811 
-1816 KTYRSM
+1816 
-1822 SAGTLALIKKAMQ
+1822 

>member
-42 KAISYAKAMGFNS
+42 KAMSYAKAMGFNS

-67 HVDSII
+67 HVDRII

-105 KDLTEEQLRNNR
+105 KGLTEEQLRNNR

-129 RTGSFSR
+129 RTGSFSK

-183 GVTNRLKSI
+183 SVTNRLKSI
-192 GDLLSE
+192 GDLISE

-232 LRDAAKKLSDGIYDD
+232 LRDAAKKLSDGIYSD

-281 REARE
+281 REER
-286 EEEKEKVRKSH
+286 EEKEKEEVRKSH

-435 QNVKD
+435 QKVTE
-440 GINLGKLNPQAVAH
+440 GINLGKLNPQAAAH

-463 VFAGKDLSISNNLAS
+463 VFNGKDLNTANNLAS

-504 SGKSTVK
+504 SGKGTIK
-511 GTGNERAIRMTTEN
+511 GTGNERAIRMTTED
-525 GRYVLLLDLPGYGY
+525 GRYVLVLDVPGYGY

-557 LDKVVKQTYKNGG
+557 LDKVVKHTYKDGG

-655 GMTSSLTDFGADM
+655 GMASSLTDFGADM

-874 NNNDIPKKVFEGW
+874 NNNDTPKKVFEGW

-900 KLSKNNSLI
+900 KLSKNNSI
-909 AKLYGFETPEER
+909 VAKLYGFETPEER

-978 DFVSDIASKKWSG
+978 DFVSDITSKKWPG

-998 DGKILVFPRTSEGRN
+998 DGKILVFPRTSGGRN

-1089 IKDDRTKRLIYR
+1089 IKDDRIKRLIYR

-1143 DNKKLILERENK
+1143 DNKKLILERESK

-1222 PNAKSFA
+1222 PNTKPFA

-1291 TWNNGSMTLTYP
+1291 TWNNGNMTLTYP
-1303 NEWYDDNHKSVVDIT
+1303 NEWYDTNHKSVVDIT
-1318 TKDVFNELKKYH
+1318 TNDVFNELKKYH
-1330 ESDNGSH
+1330 ESNNGSN

-1363 YYNNSVSQLRK
+1363 YYNDSVSQLRK

-1427 ANLNEFKNN
+1427 ANLNEFKNS

-1443 KKVWI
+1443 KDVWI

-1458 YSKVT
+1458 YGKVT
-1463 PTSKKVEKT
+1463 PTSKKVEKK

-1542 GELNTQVSTPISSD
+1542 GELNTQAGTPISSD

-1606 VANENNAAANAMRNA
+1606 VTNENNAAANAMRNA

-1711 ERNPEVREAYN
+1711 ERNPEVKEAYN

-1778 LTAKDRIKIQQEKD
+1778 LTAKDRIKIQHEKD
-1792 FNKKMLSDIKESIK
+1792 FNKKMLSDSKESIK

>member
-42 KAISYAKAMGFNS
+42 KAMSYAKAMGFNS

-91 WENTGKYAKKKFLG
+91 WENTGKYIKKKFLG
-105 KDLTEEQLRNNR
+105 KGLTKEQLRNNR

-176 DEKTGKR
+176 DKKTGKR

-232 LRDAAKKLSDGIYDD
+232 LRDAAKKLSDGVYDD

-340 YIDTVYADNQNN
+340 YIDTVYADNQNT

-365 PATIGDNDYAVD
+365 PATIDDNDYAVD

-407 PNKNHTRY
+407 PNQNHTRY

-435 QNVKD
+435 QNVTD
-440 GINLGKLNPQAVAH
+440 GIILGKLNPQAVAH

-463 VFAGKDLSISNNLAS
+463 VFDGKDLSISNNLAS
-478 YFKLRSVTAPMSE
+478 YFKLRSLTAPMSE
-491 HFGDAKLLYDWLL
+491 HFGDARSLYNWFLA
-504 SGKSTVK
+504 GKSTIK
-511 GTGNERAIRMTTEN
+511 GTDNERAIRMTTED
-525 GRYVLLLDLPGYGY
+525 GKYVLVLDVPGYGY

-557 LDKVVKQTYKNGG
+557 LDKVVKRTYKNGG

-655 GMTSSLTDFGADM
+655 GMASSLTDFGADM

-900 KLSKNNSLI
+900 KLSKNNSI
-909 AKLYGFETPEER
+909 VAKLYGFETPEER

-978 DFVSDIASKKWSG
+978 DFVSDITSKKWPG

-998 DGKILVFPRTSEGRN
+998 DGKILVFPRTSGGRN

-1089 IKDDRTKRLIYR
+1089 LKDDRTKRLIYR
-1101 GYTSQ
+1101 GDTSQ

-1173 YANIIGKQLFNGWNK
+1173 YANIVGKQLFNGWNK

-1263 EDINDIYSVIG
+1263 DDIYSVIG
-1274 LDPNQQFKDFK
+1274 LDPNQQFQGFK

-1303 NEWYDDNHKSVVDIT
+1303 TEWYDKDHKSVVDIT
-1318 TKDVFNELKKYH
+1318 TKDVFDELKKYH
-1330 ESDNGSH
+1330 ES
-1337 IFGDVT
+1337 
-1343 NAYNTW
+1343 
-1349 HGTNTNGSVEDFIN
+1349 
-1363 YYNNSVSQLRK
+1363 
-1374 WAKEKS
+1374 
-1380 TLPYNTLGQGDKNDL
+1380 
-1395 FNTLY
+1395 
-1400 KSYTVG
+1400 
-1406 FDENQKDVLGPGTYR
+1406 
-1421 RIPNQF
+1421 
-1427 ANLNEFKNN
+1427 
-1436 RIGKLGD
+1436 
-1443 KKVWI
+1443 

-1458 YSKVT
+1458 YGKVT
-1463 PTSKKVEKT
+1463 PISKKVEKT

-1700 KSDDAIVSDYF
+1700 KSDDAIISDYF
-1711 ERNPEVREAYN
+1711 ERNPEAQEAYN

-1778 LTAKDRIKIQQEKD
+1778 LTAKDRIKIQHEKD
-1792 FNKKMLSDIKESIK
+1792 FNKKMLSDSKESIK

-1816 KTYRSM
+1816 KTHRSM
-1822 SAGTLALIKKAMQ
+1822 SADTLALIKKAMQ